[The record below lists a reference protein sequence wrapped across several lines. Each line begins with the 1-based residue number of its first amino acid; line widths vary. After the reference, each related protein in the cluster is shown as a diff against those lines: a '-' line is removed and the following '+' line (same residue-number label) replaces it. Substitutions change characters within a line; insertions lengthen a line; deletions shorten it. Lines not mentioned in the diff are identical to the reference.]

1 MSIDLYEKS
10 LRACGDSTLSGFGGV
25 VPLALC
31 SIRIPPG
38 KTEMGRFGDAASE
51 ADDDGAEE
59 PSLAAGVEHGVEA
72 GGSH

>member
-1 MSIDLYEKS
+1 M
-10 LRACGDSTLSGFGGV
+10 
-25 VPLALC
+25 ALC